1 MSAPGSVWSAAV
13 WSTLLAASN
22 LACLPQSL
30 DLSNNGIGSS
40 SCLVLSESLK
50 HNVSLTTLALNGNPL
65 GAEGGMYLLNTL
77 ADEGSSLA
85 KLGLQGASFMQ
96 RVDVEGRQQMMY
108 NRANPSGAYVLDLS
122 RPADRQIATE
132 LARLHE
138 QQGADCW
145 RDATLDGRP
154 VPGPRPEDGWG
165 RGGPPKQGELRLTF
179 VASMAPPENAQVRHA
194 RRDHVR
200 SATPVFFPPGT

>member
-1 MSAPGSVWSAAV
+1 M